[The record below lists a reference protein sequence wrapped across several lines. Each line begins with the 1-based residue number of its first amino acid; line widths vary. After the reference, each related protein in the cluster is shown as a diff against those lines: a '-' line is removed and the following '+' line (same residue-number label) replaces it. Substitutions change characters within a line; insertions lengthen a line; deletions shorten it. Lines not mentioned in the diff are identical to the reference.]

1 MNSERRSIFV
11 TGAASGMGRATARLF
26 AKKGWFVGIY
36 DINEKGLETLALE
49 IGDENCHASPLDVTD
64 RAAYQSVL
72 REFDNKAGGRLDVL
86 YNNAGIIKSGLF
98 GDMDFADISRI
109 IGVNLM
115 GIINGIHLAYPMLKN
130 TPNSLCF
137 TTSSSSA
144 IYGSAGLAAYSASK
158 HAVKGL
164 TEALSVEFALID
176 SRAADTLPGHIETGM
191 MDPQYGNN
199 LPKEGPWRLIPA
211 EAVADVVWASYQDE
225 TGKLHWYVPDD
236 LEPYNKR
243 VADDIE
249 AERDSR
255 IQQLVAHVESRSS
268 EKADQDLS

>member
-1 MNSERRSIFV
+1 MKRERKSIFI

-26 AKKGWFVGIY
+26 ARNGWFVGIY
-36 DINEKGLETLALE
+36 DVNEKGLEALARE
-49 IGDENCHASPLDVTD
+49 IGDEDCHASPLDVSE

-72 REFDNKAGGRLDVL
+72 KAFDDKAGGSLDVL
-86 YNNAGIIKSGLF
+86 FNNAGIIKGGLF

-109 IGVNLM
+109 IRVNLM
-115 GIINGIHLAYPMLKN
+115 GTINGIHLAYPMLKK

-144 IYGSAGLAAYSASK
+144 IYGAAGLAAYSTSK

-176 SRAADTLPGHIETGM
+176 SRAADALPGYIETGM
-191 MDPQYGNN
+191 MDQQFGKN
-199 LPKEGPWRLIPA
+199 LPKEGPWRLMPA
-211 EAVADVVWASYQDE
+211 EAVADVVWASYHDE

-243 VADDIE
+243 VSNDIE
-249 AERDSR
+249 GERNAR
-255 IQQLVAHVESRSS
+255 IQQLVAQARGRSS
-268 EKADQDLS
+268 GDKSE

>member
-1 MNSERRSIFV
+1 LN
-11 TGAASGMGRATARLF
+11 
-26 AKKGWFVGIY
+26 
-36 DINEKGLETLALE
+36 
-49 IGDENCHASPLDVTD
+49 
-64 RAAYQSVL
+64 
-72 REFDNKAGGRLDVL
+72 EFDDKAGGRMDVL
-86 YNNAGIIKSGLF
+86 FNNAGIIEGGLF

-109 IGVNLM
+109 IQVNLM
-115 GIINGIHLAYPMLKN
+115 GTLNGIRLAYPMLKK

-144 IYGSAGLAAYSASK
+144 IFGSAGLAAYSTSK

-164 TEALSVEFALID
+164 TEALSVEFAHID

-191 MDPQYGNN
+191 MVPEYRNN

-211 EAVADVVWASYQDE
+211 EAVADVVWASYHDK

-243 VADDIE
+243 VAEDVE
-249 AERDSR
+249 AERNTR
-255 IQQLVAHVESRSS
+255 IQQFHKLIRKRSS
-268 EKADQDLS
+268 GEKSE